1 MKKIIFT
8 LLSILAILLSI
19 SCKKKSL
26 INSIANTQEKK
37 EFSGTY
43 CAYNE
48 SEDTAQ
54 IIIFYDN
61 NEFVLMDISD
71 NIVLSK
77 RFALRKDNDTYYVK
91 LIATYNFGWEEET
104 SQEEIIDMQDMEDI
118 LIIEGKTYTNWE
130 SLYGDI
136 AESFEQSMESYFE
149 GIWTDFSTSKYTKN
163 DVITFNGNRYATD
176 SGFEGSFYFKN
187 SSLNFMGYEPTST
200 YILDKDHFASIPD
213 TDGETICNI
222 YERIE
227 VEN

>member
-26 INSIANTQEKK
+26 INSIATTQEKK

-43 CAYNE
+43 CTYNE
-48 SEDTAQ
+48 TEDTAQ

-118 LIIEGKTYTNWE
+118 LIIEGKTYTNWK

-176 SGFEGSFYFKN
+176 SGFEG
-187 SSLNFMGYEPTST
+187 NFSYKDNTLFQDRYNTPT
-200 YILDKDHFASIPD
+200 YILDENHFASIPD

>member
-1 MKKIIFT
+1 
-8 LLSILAILLSI
+8 
-19 SCKKKSL
+19 
-26 INSIANTQEKK
+26 
-37 EFSGTY
+37 
-43 CAYNE
+43 
-48 SEDTAQ
+48 
-54 IIIFYDN
+54 
-61 NEFVLMDISD
+61 MDISD

-176 SGFEGSFYFKN
+176 SGFEG
-187 SSLNFMGYEPTST
+187 NFSYKDNTLFQDRYNTPT
-200 YILDKDHFASIPD
+200 YILDENHFASIPD

>member
-26 INSIANTQEKK
+26 INSIATTQEKK

-48 SEDTAQ
+48 TEDTAQ

-176 SGFEGSFYFKN
+176 SGFEG
-187 SSLNFMGYEPTST
+187 NFSYKDNTLFQDRYNTPT
-200 YILDKDHFASIPD
+200 YILDENHFASIPD
-213 TDGETICNI
+213 TDGETTCNI

>member
-26 INSIANTQEKK
+26 INSIATTQEKK

-43 CAYNE
+43 CTYNE
-48 SEDTAQ
+48 TEDTAQ

-176 SGFEGSFYFKN
+176 SGFEG
-187 SSLNFMGYEPTST
+187 NFSYKDNTLFQDGYNTPT
-200 YILDKDHFASIPD
+200 YILDENHFASIPD